1 MQLRENRLACGFTQK
16 QAADFLGVA
25 YKTYFRYEKDNK
37 YFNSLKYKKMCEL
50 LEEKSKIDEE
60 HGLLSIETIKTI
72 TSNVFKNYDINYCYL
87 FGSYAKN
94 KQTEKS
100 DVDLLIDSNITGLNY
115 YGLLQDL
122 SDSLH
127 KKVDL
132 IRLDD
137 ALDNKDFVK
146 DIFKEGIKI
155 YG

>member
-1 MQLRENRLACGFTQK
+1 MQLKENRLACGFTQK

-25 YKTYFRYEKDNK
+25 YKTYFRYEKESK
-37 YFNSLKYKKMCEL
+37 YHENLKYKKMCEML
-50 LEEKSKIDEE
+50 AEKAKVDEE
-60 HGLLSIETIKTI
+60 HGILSIDTIKSI
-72 TSNVFKNYDINYCYL
+72 TSNVFKKYDINYCYL

-94 KQTEKS
+94 KQTETS
-100 DVDLLIDSNITGLNY
+100 DVDLLIDSSITGLNY

-122 SDSLH
+122 SDNLH

-137 ALDNKDFVK
+137 ALNNKEFIKEV
-146 DIFKEGIKI
+146 FKEGIKI